1 MSQVLTT
8 VRNGRLTL
16 RDDGNDKVESIAYA
30 QAIRGARSGR
40 RASDKSNREGGPG
53 RMGRATTTH
62 DDVTSKYNKNDDDE
76 MESDTIE
83 IDPGGHESDA
93 EDEMYNHAA
102 MCSDKAALSGCSP

>member
-1 MSQVLTT
+1 M
-8 VRNGRLTL
+8 L
-16 RDDGNDKVESIAYA
+16 RRYVGLGQEDELQTN
-30 QAIRGARSGR
+30 QT
-40 RASDKSNREGGPG
+40 SN
-53 RMGRATTTH
+53 
-62 DDVTSKYNKNDDDE
+62 YNKNDDDE